1 MSERAP
7 SRQVMPDPLIIRPA
21 VRNAVRHAPEHGIAR
36 SSLGNRSLY

>member
-7 SRQVMPDPLIIRPA
+7 SLRVVPDSFVIRPP

-36 SSLGNRSLY
+36 SSRGNRALY